1 MNVTSLEPRA
11 IDTEVVADAEVKQTF
26 VVIIRCSNSEWANHR
41 AIHRSVRYAN
51 NGTKITFKTNFILI
65 VSPTVDDNDVV

>member
-26 VVIIRCSNSEWANHR
+26 GVIIRCSN
-41 AIHRSVRYAN
+41 YAT
-51 NGTKITFKTNFILI
+51 G
-65 VSPTVDDNDVV
+65 